1 MSSENSTAVLNF
13 DRLEEYLSAEL
24 GSSVTGL
31 TTTEFA
37 GGASNPTYLLQS
49 SYGKCVLRS
58 KPAGKLVSKAHAI
71 DREYR
76 VINALGNTDFPVPK
90 TLCYCDN
97 TDITGAEFYVM
108 EYVEGGVNE
117 DYTIPSSNPAERL
130 AIYDSM
136 NATIAQLHR
145 IDPDAIGLSDYGKP
159 GNYFERQINIW
170 MRQYQQQDQPNP
182 RFEEL
187 GSWLTANIIRD
198 QRRSIVHG
206 DFQLANMIID
216 PNAPKVATVLDW
228 ELSTI
233 GHPLADFTYNL
244 SQWYLP
250 NVNTAFGKVTLADAD
265 LDALG
270 IPSMETYVKS
280 YADRVGTEISFKEL
294 YYGIAFNLY
303 RLAGIVIGIMGRAKA
318 GTAKNEFARSSA
330 HNLEPFIDLAWRYAK
345 KAEAC

>member
-1 MSSENSTAVLNF
+1 MSSNNAKPALRF
-13 DRLEEYLSAEL
+13 DQLEEYLAAQL
-24 GSSVTGL
+24 GNSVKDL
-31 TTTEFA
+31 SVTEFA
-37 GGASNPTYLLQS
+37 GGASNPTYLLDCNQ
-49 SYGKCVLRS
+49 GKWVLRS
-58 KPAGKLVSKAHAI
+58 KPPGKLVSNAHAT

-76 VINALGNTDFPVPK
+76 IINALGKTDFPVPK
-90 TLCYCDN
+90 TLCYCD
-97 TDITGAEFYVM
+97 DASVTGAEFYVM
-108 EYVEGGVNE
+108 EFVQGRVNE
-117 DYTIPSSNPAERL
+117 DYTIPDSNPTERA

-136 NATIAQLHR
+136 NATMAHLHR

-159 GNYFERQINIW
+159 GNYFERQISIW
-170 MRQYQQQDQPNP
+170 MRQYQQQDEENT

-187 GSWLTANIIRD
+187 GSWLTTNLIKD
-198 QRRSIVHG
+198 EQRSIVHG
-206 DFQLANMIID
+206 DFQLANMIIAPD
-216 PNAPKVATVLDW
+216 SPKVATVLDW

-250 NVNTAFGKVTLADAD
+250 NVNTAFGKVTLADSD

-270 IPSMETYVKS
+270 IPSMESYVRS
-280 YADRVGTEISFKEL
+280 YADRIGTDISSKDL

-330 HNLEPFIDLAWRYAK
+330 HNLKPFIDLAWHYAN
-345 KAEAC
+345 KADSC